1 MNGLIGMWL
10 MFSAVIFGC
19 ICLFGMDFTFKQKI
33 WAMVHFEMF
42 ITALLAGAYFLSKR
56 WGNRILAFSGKA
68 GERKRG
74 WRQEFLSEMERL
86 GPGLR
91 LK

>member
-19 ICLFGMDFTFKQKI
+19 ICLFGMDFTI

-42 ITALLAGAYFLSKR
+42 ITALLAGAYFLSK
-56 WGNRILAFSGKA
+56 
-68 GERKRG
+68 
-74 WRQEFLSEMERL
+74 
-86 GPGLR
+86 
-91 LK
+91 